1 MVETGIEINSGED
14 CQLHTI
20 ESGVVN
26 TGAIFLKSLQLQGMD
41 VGSRE
46 MLEEM
51 NRAITLHK
59 MRPIVRLELKFNPHS
74 PSLLKRT
81 QMYIQ

>member
-1 MVETGIEINSGED
+1 M
-14 CQLHTI
+14 
-20 ESGVVN
+20 
-26 TGAIFLKSLQLQGMD
+26 QLQGIY

-46 MLEEM
+46 MFEEM
-51 NRAITLHK
+51 NRAIALHK